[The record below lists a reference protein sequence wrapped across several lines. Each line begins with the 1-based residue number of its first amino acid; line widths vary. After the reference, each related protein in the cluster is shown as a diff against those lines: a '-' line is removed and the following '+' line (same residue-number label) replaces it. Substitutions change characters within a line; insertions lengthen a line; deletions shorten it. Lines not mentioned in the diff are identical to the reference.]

1 MMKSLQAA
9 FAAFVVSASA
19 LFLLFSPVQAKSAD
33 LIEMYADGN
42 GAQFVITN
50 QPCEI
55 DFHEPTPFKYHAY
68 VVLPDGQYAACWY
81 GNDAAIWMA
90 IDHFKQIV
98 SLDPNAFRVKPP
110 EPKQESF

>member
-1 MMKSLQAA
+1 MQPTRAALAA
-9 FAAFVVSASA
+9 F
-19 LFLLFSPVQAKSAD
+19 LFFAVLIVILLIPAPVRAAD
-33 LIEMYADGN
+33 LREMYADGN

-68 VVLPDGQYAACWY
+68 VVMPDGVYAACWY
-81 GNDAAIWMA
+81 GDDAAIWMA
-90 IDHFKQIV
+90 VDYFRQIV
-98 SLDPNAFRVKPP
+98 ALNPYAFQVKPP